1 MPPYAEDETEAVFWT
16 GTMDWGCSTYVPL
29 PADGASDLKEGLE
42 VRKIP
47 GDVAVVVGLELE
59 FVDPPAVVAAAVT
72 DEELLCPL
80 TLTNPADEPGL
91 DFPSLLLLLS
101 VAADA
106 GRTSMEVSAGSP
118 AALPTGD
125 DGAVASAFEPV
136 AVAADA

>member
-16 GTMDWGCSTYVPL
+16 GTMDWGYSTYVPL

-80 TLTNPADEPGL
+80 TLTNHPG
-91 DFPSLLLLLS
+91 
-101 VAADA
+101 AATQQFFSSTP
-106 GRTSMEVSAGSP
+106 GE
-118 AALPTGD
+118 L
-125 DGAVASAFEPV
+125 EPV
-136 AVAADA
+136 IIQHHQFR